1 MGGASATGD
10 GEALMRVM
18 MAGTVAGY
26 LRAGR
31 KAQEAAD
38 LALQDLKTRTG
49 GLGGVICLD
58 ASGWIGFSHNTTH
71 LVLAYAQDDAEVAS
85 RL

>member
-1 MGGASATGD
+1 
-10 GEALMRVM
+10 MRVM

-26 LRAGR
+26 LREGR
-31 KAQEAAD
+31 HAQEASD

-58 ASGWIGFSHNTTH
+58 ASGRIGFAHNTTH
-71 LVLAYAQDDAEVAS
+71 LARAYAQDDAKVAS